1 MINNFNQETGGQL
14 FESIKFQDLKD
25 VRNLIE
31 DLNFGQSL
39 FFLNKCVDYSY
50 SKGVFSLLESEVISK
65 SLSIINSKFI
75 NNKDFNQQETNN
87 I

>member
-14 FESIKFQDLKD
+14 FESIKFQDQKD

-31 DLNFGQSL
+31 DLNFEQSL

-50 SKGVFSLLESEVISK
+50 SKGVFSLLESEIISK
-65 SLSIINSKFI
+65 SLSIINTRFL
-75 NNKDFNQQETNN
+75 NNNPTQETTNN
-87 I
+87 S